1 MITPKIMLLR
11 SFLLIV
17 GCLFFIAQPVNCQ
30 IKDTLNN
37 NYNLLPADTLQKKI
51 GHPNLISGLKGK
63 DIKRIQLKD
72 IEHKESV
79 SLDEIIKIL
88 ETEHFFNDPKVFFNG
103 QSSVISDTSLVKDT
117 IGAIENNNF
126 LCLPQTIIVIRE
138 LDNWEQIKEPSWFG
152 IGFFTGLNRQYYN
165 RDFMT
170 YFRALTTY
178 VIDIDVLVKP
188 FQLTFS
194 GSWGGGRVYDSLFY
208 NNWYWQPMTKVSTSN
223 YSLSIGYPIMERKLI
238 MIIPFAGIQ
247 SMYVKFKPQDFWNT
261 PEGVGVHLKSNQS
274 WLLGLSLEIKDYYF
288 SGNGKVYYGAGAR
301 ISYAYSVVDFPDLT
315 CSFHQVK
322 ILAGINLRGTRI
334 IKKLPK

>member
-1 MITPKIMLLR
+1 MKISKTVLLR

-17 GCLFFIAQPVNCQ
+17 GYLFFIAQSVNCQ
-30 IKDTLNN
+30 ISDTLSNN
-37 NYNLLPADTLQKKI
+37 HNLLPADTLQKTI
-51 GHPNLISGLKGK
+51 NRPNPISELKGK
-63 DIKRIQLKD
+63 DIKMIQLKD
-72 IEHKESV
+72 IMHKK
-79 SLDEIIKIL
+79 SLSIDTFL
-88 ETEHFFNDPKVFFNG
+88 NVPETEHSFSNPKDLLNG
-103 QSSVISDTSLVKDT
+103 QLPDISDTTMVKDT
-117 IGAIENNNF
+117 IGAKENYDF
-126 LCLPQTIIVIRE
+126 LPETQTRIVIGR
-138 LDNWEQIKEPSWFG
+138 LDNWEQIKEPSGFG

-178 VIDIDVLVKP
+178 VMEFDVLVKS

-194 GSWGGGRVYDSLFY
+194 SSWGGGRIYDSLFY

-223 YSLSIGYPIMERKLI
+223 YSLSIGYPIKETKII

-247 SMYVKFKPQDFWNT
+247 SMHVKFKPQDFWDT
-261 PEGVGVHLKSNQS
+261 PEGVGVLLKSNQS

-315 CSFHQVK
+315 CSFHQFK
-322 ILAGINLRGTRI
+322 ILAGINVRGTRI
-334 IKKLPK
+334 IKKLTK